1 MVEKPAT
8 DYNDLAVLNGLDA
21 VRDQVEQAIAR
32 QELDA
37 WPQPAMGA
45 TCAPEL
51 TADLLPGWLGQFV
64 GALATATQTPPTLS
78 VLVALSVVA
87 TAVQRRRMV
96 RVHGDYIESLSFWS
110 LTAAPSGSR
119 KSAIL
124 RELLEPLERWE
135 HAARERM
142 RRPIADVN
150 SRIAAAE
157 ARIKGLQAKI
167 AKTDDSDER
176 ERLRRVIAHE
186 EENTPER
193 LFPPLAFSGDVTV
206 EALQATLVE
215 QGGRAAVLAAEG
227 GLFSTLT
234 ASYGGTG
241 GPSLDALLEGFS
253 GGAVRVTRAGRAAYV
268 DRAAVSLGLMLQ
280 PDLLNE
286 AAGSSRFRASGLM
299 ARFAFALPGQFVGT
313 RDVRKFSAVPAGVRQ
328 AYEAGL
334 GGLLP
339 DVVTEGPHTKPDI
352 IALTPAALE
361 TWYEFA
367 QWVEDALA
375 PGADLATISD
385 WGAKLA
391 GLAARVAALFE
402 FVASGI
408 NAQEVS
414 DTSMRQAVRLC
425 LALVPHA
432 RLAFRLLA
440 ADQAD
445 RDADYLL
452 QWVLRQEGGEFLQSA
467 AHRDLHGRFTKLER
481 LGEALRRLQ
490 ASHCIRHTTRRNRGA
505 RSSSV
510 WLVNPRLFLQ

>member
-1 MVEKPAT
+1 MAEGIPT
-8 DYNDLAVLNGLDA
+8 DYNDLAELGGFDA
-21 VRDQVEQAIAR
+21 VRDQVEQALVQ

-37 WPQPAMGA
+37 WPQPTMGA
-45 TCAPEL
+45 TAAPEL

-64 GALATATQTPPTLS
+64 GALAIATQTPPTLS
-78 VLVALSVVA
+78 ALMALSVLA

-96 RVHGDYIESLSFWS
+96 RVHAGYIESLSFWA
-110 LTAAPSGSR
+110 LTAAPSGAR

-124 RELLEPLERWE
+124 RALLEPLEHWE
-135 HAARERM
+135 RQARERM
-142 RRPIADVN
+142 RKPISDVN
-150 SRIAAAE
+150 ARILAAE
-157 ARIKGLQAKI
+157 SRVKGLQAKI
-167 AKTDDSDER
+167 GKSEDGDER
-176 ERLRRVIAHE
+176 ERLRREIAQE
-186 EENTPER
+186 EEQMPDK

-206 EALQATLVE
+206 EALQQVLAE
-215 QGGRAAVLAAEG
+215 QGGRAAVLSAEG

-234 ASYGGTG
+234 ASYGGSG

-268 DRAAVSLGLMLQ
+268 DRAGVTLGLMLQ

-286 AAGSSRFRASGLM
+286 AAGSTRFRASGLM
-299 ARFAFALPGQFVGT
+299 ARFAYALPGQFVGG
-313 RDVRKFSAVPAGVRQ
+313 RDVRRFTAVPDDVRW

-339 DVVTEGPHTKPDI
+339 DVMTEGPHTKPGI
-352 IALTPAALE
+352 IALSPAALE
-361 TWYEFA
+361 VWFEFA
-367 QWVEDALA
+367 QWVEDELA
-375 PGADLATISD
+375 PGAGLAAISD

-402 FVASGI
+402 FVTSGI
-408 NAQEVS
+408 DAQEVS
-414 DTSMRQAVRLC
+414 ETTMQQAVRLC

-481 LGEALRRLQ
+481 LQEALRRLQ
-490 ASHCIRHTTRRNRGA
+490 ANRCIRHTTKKNPGA
-505 RSSSV
+505 RASSV
-510 WLVNPRLFLQ
+510 WLINPRLFHQ

>member
-1 MVEKPAT
+1 MDRPT
-8 DYNDLAVLNGLDA
+8 DFNDLAELGGLDA
-21 VRDQVEQAIAR
+21 VRDQIGQAIAQ

-37 WPQPAMGA
+37 WPQPTMGA
-45 TCAPEL
+45 TSAPEL

-64 GALATATQTPPTLS
+64 GALAAATQTPATLS
-78 VLVALSVVA
+78 VLVSLSVIA

-96 RVHGDYIESLSFWS
+96 RVCGDYIESLSFWS
-110 LTAAPSGSR
+110 LTSAPSGAR

-124 RELLEPLERWE
+124 RDLLEPLERWE
-135 HAARERM
+135 REARERM
-142 RRPIADVN
+142 RRPIAEVN

-167 AKTDDSDER
+167 AKSGDSEER
-176 ERLRRVIAHE
+176 ERLRREIAHE

-193 LFPPLAFSGDVTV
+193 IFPPLAFSGDVTV
-206 EALQATLVE
+206 EALQAVLVE

-234 ASYGGTG
+234 ASYGGSG
-241 GPSLDALLEGFS
+241 GPSLDVLLEGFS
-253 GGAVRVTRAGRAAYV
+253 GGAVRVTRAGRAAYI
-268 DRAAVSLGLMLQ
+268 DRAGVTLGLMLQ
-280 PDLLNE
+280 PDLLND
-286 AAGSSRFRASGLM
+286 AAGSTRFRASGLM
-299 ARFAFALPGQFVGT
+299 ARFAYALPGQFVGG
-313 RDVRKFSAVPAGVRQ
+313 RNVRKFSAVPTDVRH
-328 AYEAGL
+328 AYEGGL
-334 GGLLP
+334 AGLLP
-339 DVVTEGPHTKPDI
+339 DAVTEGQHTRPGVI
-352 IALTPAALE
+352 TLSPGALE
-361 TWYEFA
+361 VWFEFA
-367 QWVEDALA
+367 QWVEDELA
-375 PGADLATISD
+375 PGAELAAISD

-402 FVASGI
+402 FVTSGVS
-408 NAQEVS
+408 ATEVNE
-414 DTSMRQAVRLC
+414 TTMRQAVRLC

-481 LGEALRRLQ
+481 LQEALRRLQ
-490 ASHCIRHTTRRNRGA
+490 ASHCIRHTTRKNPGA
-505 RSSSV
+505 RASHV
-510 WLVNPRLFLQ
+510 WLINPRLFCQ